1 MISVSEANFM
11 GMILDSG
18 EGKMKLSYLAL
29 VAAVGLTGCSN
40 KEVAMINDRGE
51 RRYCYEVHQGSL
63 DRVPAADQFN
73 KCLNDAGTAGFRRA
87 E

>member
-1 MISVSEANFM
+1 MLGV
-11 GMILDSG
+11 GR
-18 EGKMKLSYLAL
+18 MKTIWLAVIASACL
-29 VAAVGLTGCSN
+29 GGCSN
-40 KEVAMINDRGE
+40 KEVAMVNDRGE

-73 KCLNDAGTAGFRRA
+73 KCLNDAGSAGFRK